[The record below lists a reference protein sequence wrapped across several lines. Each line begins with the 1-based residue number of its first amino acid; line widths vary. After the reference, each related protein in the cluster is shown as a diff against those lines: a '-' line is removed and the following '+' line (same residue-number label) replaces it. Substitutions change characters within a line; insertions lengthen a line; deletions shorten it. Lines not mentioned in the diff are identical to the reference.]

1 MKRLREPVLMYHHV
15 EPAPFDPTPRFAGSY
30 LSLAE
35 FSSHLDWLADR
46 NFSVLSLADAIARND
61 RGEVSAG
68 RSVVLTFDDGCKCF
82 LEHIVPELERRQ
94 MSATVFVVPSQIGGS
109 NAWDLSRGERIEGL
123 LTTGELRDLASRGF
137 EIGSHSRSHADLL
150 GIDAASLSREVSGSK
165 KELETLLD
173 RTVETFCYP
182 YARFD
187 RVTAA
192 AVRDAGYLA
201 AVSAY
206 GMPGVSTRNRFALP
220 RAVVQPGSSRLEF
233 RLQTTGWYRLW
244 RRLPHLG
251 VLSLL
256 RKKAKGTR

>member
-1 MKRLREPVLMYHHV
+1 MKRLRSPVLMYHHV
-15 EPAPFDPTPRFAGSY
+15 EPAPFDPTPHFAGSY
-30 LSLAE
+30 VSRAE

-46 NFSVLSLADAIARND
+46 NFSVLSLADAIARNH
-61 RGEVSAG
+61 RGEVSGG

-82 LEHIVPELERRQ
+82 LEHAVPELERRH
-94 MSATVFVVPSQIGGS
+94 MCATVFVVSSQVGGH
-109 NAWDLSRGERIEGL
+109 NVWDVARGERIEAL
-123 LTTGELRDLASRGF
+123 LTTGELRDVASRGF

-150 GIDAASLSREVSGSK
+150 GIDAAGLGREVSGSK

-173 RTVETFCYP
+173 RAVETFCYP
-182 YARFD
+182 YARFNGA
-187 RVTAA
+187 TAA

-220 RAVVQPGSSRLEF
+220 RAVVQPGSSLLEF
-233 RLQTTGWYRLW
+233 RLQTTGWYGLW

-251 VLSLL
+251 VLSQL
-256 RKKAKGTR
+256 RKAKGTR

>member
-15 EPAPFDPTPRFAGSY
+15 EPAPFYPTPRFAGSY

-206 GMPGVSTRNRFALP
+206 GMPGVSTRSRFALP

>member
-150 GIDAASLSREVSGSK
+150 GIDAAGLGREVSGSK
-165 KELETLLD
+165 RELETLLD

-206 GMPGVSTRNRFALP
+206 GMPGVSTRSRFALP
-220 RAVVQPGSSRLEF
+220 RAVVQPGSSPLEF